1 MNAFYERRP
10 DEMTVFHADSIDFP
24 AHFHESLEMFY
35 AIEEGHL
42 VTAGGREQK
51 MGAGDL
57 ALIFPGSIHAYGME
71 DGVAASPALLAVVP
85 LTFTGEFRQ
94 ALSEM
99 QPETPFLSAGEL
111 HPDVDYAFSSLERP
125 ENPPNL
131 KARRALVQ
139 LILSRTLPMM
149 KLRKKSGEHTIVYQL
164 VDILSREYRE
174 QLTLE
179 GLSKR
184 LGVSRFT
191 LSRVFSEQIG
201 CGFPEY
207 VNRLR
212 LNEAET
218 MLANTG
224 LPITEISYRCGF
236 ETPRT
241 FNRVFRGQ
249 LGVTP
254 REYRSIVKSSGQDK

>member
-71 DGVAASPALLAVVP
+71 EGVAASPALLAVAP
-85 LTFTGEFRQ
+85 L
-94 ALSEM
+94 
-99 QPETPFLSAGEL
+99 P
-111 HPDVDYAFSSLERP
+111 
-125 ENPPNL
+125 
-131 KARRALVQ
+131 
-139 LILSRTLPMM
+139 LSRTLPMM

>member
-1 MNAFYERRP
+1 M
-10 DEMTVFHADSIDFP
+10 
-24 AHFHESLEMFY
+24 
-35 AIEEGHL
+35 
-42 VTAGGREQK
+42 
-51 MGAGDL
+51 
-57 ALIFPGSIHAYGME
+57 
-71 DGVAASPALLAVVP
+71 
-85 LTFTGEFRQ
+85 
-94 ALSEM
+94 
-99 QPETPFLSAGEL
+99 
-111 HPDVDYAFSSLERP
+111 
-125 ENPPNL
+125 
-131 KARRALVQ
+131 
-139 LILSRTLPMM
+139 
-149 KLRKKSGEHTIVYQL
+149 
-164 VDILSREYRE
+164 DILSREYRE

>member
-10 DEMTVFHADSIDFP
+10 DEMTVSHADSIDFP

-57 ALIFPGSIHAYGME
+57 ALIFPGIIHAYGME
-71 DGVAASPALLAVVP
+71 DGADSSLALLAVVP

-94 ALSEM
+94 PLSEM

-111 HPDVDYAFSSLERP
+111 HPDVDYAFRSLEKP
-125 ENPPNL
+125 EAPPNPQ
-131 KARRALVQ
+131 ARRALVQ

-179 GLSKR
+179 GLSRR

-212 LNEAET
+212 LRDAEALLSDT
-218 MLANTG
+218 DLS
-224 LPITEISYRCGF
+224 ITEISYRCGF

-241 FNRVFRGQ
+241 FNRAFRSQ
-249 LGVTP
+249 LGRTP
-254 REYRSIVKSSGQDK
+254 REYRNGRGKE